1 MNVVVA
7 FPKIENGKSIKNILT
22 RSGYQVDVVCTTGGQ
37 ALQSANSLD
46 GGILVCGYRF
56 ADMMSSEIKTYLSP
70 EFEMLLI
77 GSPANAMSRDISDV
91 VCLSMP
97 LKVHEL
103 LQTMEMM
110 AYPYERKRKKRRSK
124 PKERTE
130 EEKKLL
136 KEAKELLMERNSMT
150 EEEAHRYIQKSSMD
164 SGTGMTETAQMILSI
179 MAS

>member
-7 FPKIENGKSIKNILT
+7 FSKIENGKSIKSILKK
-22 RSGYQVDVVCTTGGQ
+22 SGYQVDAVCTTGGQ
-37 ALQSANSLD
+37 ALQNANSLE
-46 GGILVCGYRF
+46 GGILVCGHRF
-56 ADMMSSEIKTYLSP
+56 ADMMCSEIKTYLSP
-70 EFEMLLI
+70 DFEILLV
-77 GSPANAMSRDISDV
+77 GTPTNSMERDISDV

-110 AYPYERKRKKRRSK
+110 TYSYESKRKKRRLK

-136 KEAKELLMERNSMT
+136 SEAKKLLIERNHMT

-164 SGTGMTETAQMILSI
+164 SGTGLTETAQMILSV
-179 MAS
+179 MAG